1 MKKLKVISLFDGMS
15 CGRIALER
23 SGIPVD
29 RYHASEIDKPAMMVS
44 GYNWPMITQVGDI
57 TKLDPADFKDFDLVI
72 GGSPCQSISGAGK
85 IQGITTNDGMVIDS
99 LGKYLFLKE
108 VMGYSY
114 DKSSLKYF
122 NSSSLFWE
130 YVRIYRG
137 IQKYN
142 PDVKFLL
149 ENVVNKFWGTLIS
162 KELGVNPHHINS
174 STVVAQNRDR
184 YYWTNILY
192 TPIESRENGWPL
204 CSIIPDAIAGAGSR
218 GVPQKNWTATPENPF
233 LHKQKTTVRKDGLA
247 NCLTASA
254 AKTCRKYLSTDGDLK
269 VINITQAEQLQ
280 TVPIGYTDVPGVSE
294 YQRFRML
301 GNGWT
306 VDIIAHFFTCLKLE
320 ILRKDGISIPN
331 RKHTLWG
338 NS

>member
-1 MKKLKVISLFDGMS
+1 MRKLKVISLFDGMA
-15 CGRIALER
+15 CGRIALDR
-23 SGIPVD
+23 AGIPID

-72 GGSPCQSISGAGK
+72 GGSPCQSMSVAGK
-85 IQGITTNDGMVIDS
+85 VQGITTNDGMVIDS

-108 VMGYSY
+108 VMGYTY

-162 KELGVNPHHINS
+162 KELGVNPHQINS
-174 STVVAQNRDR
+174 SMVSAQNRDR
-184 YYWTNILY
+184 YYWTNIIY
-192 TPIESRENGWPL
+192 TPIKFKGYTLEA
-204 CSIIPDAIAGAGSR
+204 IIPDAISGAGSR
-218 GVPQKNWTATPENPF
+218 GVPQKNWTYSPDNPY
-233 LHKQKTTVRKDGLA
+233 LHKQKTTVRKDGLS
-247 NCLTASA
+247 NCLTAA
-254 AKTCRKYLSTDGDLK
+254 GTTIRKYLSTDGTLK
-269 VINITQAEQLQ
+269 LINIEQAEQLQ
-280 TVPIGYTDVPGVSE
+280 TVPIGFTDVPGVSDH
-294 YQRFRML
+294 QRFRML

-306 VDIIAHFFTCLKLE
+306 VDIITHFFSCLKLE
-320 ILRKDGISIPN
+320 IESKKDDSLTIRKYNPIGIF
-331 RKHTLWG
+331 
-338 NS
+338 